1 MNDIWFRWEREASIH
16 LLFPTLEGSMEPLKA
31 YVGFGFPL
39 TVLIFKD
46 GVVTWCM
53 KEAEFMDLGER
64 LRNIFVSSR
73 KEKQFAKDLRNSI
86 KVLQRVEATI
96 QKTDLNNLTDTQLV
110 KLYRKLYSNFLI
122 FYAIG
127 SISTPM
133 SFETESY
140 LKQNSKISDTD
151 FNLLTHPKRD
161 SYIREAEKYL
171 LKTKDIEGFIDKY
184 YWIDNNYSQTKVLT
198 QKEVLMRLKEIES
211 HKRLKRAYSKTK
223 LSASN
228 NRLIELLRNYAL
240 YKDNRKKHIW
250 IFLHFLETLLKE
262 VSRRIKLPMT
272 DLRNTFPQEIALI
285 LAGKFSKTKIGER
298 KKYCVVVWKEDAKKP
313 QILTGYKAKKWEKIV
328 YQKSK
333 EGIKTILGQTACSG
347 LVRGK
352 VRVLL
357 SAKDCYKL
365 EKGEVLVTFMTSPD
379 FMSAI
384 RKCSAIVTNF
394 GGVTSHAAI
403 ISRELNV
410 PCIVGTK
417 IATHVL
423 KTGDLVEVNANNGIV
438 RLLS

>member
-16 LLFPTLEGSMEPLKA
+16 LLFPTLEGSMQPLRS

-39 TVLIFKD
+39 VILIFKD

-53 KEAEFMDLGER
+53 KEVEFMDLGEK
-64 LRNIFVSSR
+64 LRNIFTSSR
-73 KEKQFAKDLRNSI
+73 KEKRFAKDLRNSI
-86 KVLQRVEATI
+86 KVLSRVEAII
-96 QKTDLNNLTDTQLV
+96 QKINLVDLSDKELV
-110 KLYRKLYSNFLI
+110 KLYKKLYSDFLI

-140 LKQNSKISDTD
+140 LKQNSEISDSD

-171 LKTKDIEGFIDKY
+171 AKTKNIEGFLEKY

-198 QKEVLMRLKEIES
+198 KEEVVNRLKEIES
-211 HKRLKRAYSKTK
+211 HKRMKKVYPKIK
-223 LSASN
+223 LSASSS
-228 NRLIELLRNYAL
+228 RLIELLSNYAL

-262 VSRRIKLPMT
+262 ISRRTGRSMN
-272 DLRNTFPQEIALI
+272 DLRNTFPFEIAAV
-285 LAGKFSKTKIGER
+285 LAGKLSKSKIEAR
-298 KKYCVVVWKEDAKKP
+298 KKYCVVVWKEDARKP

-328 YQKSK
+328 YQKNK
-333 EGIKTILGQTACSG
+333 EKVKMILGRTACDG
-347 LVRGK
+347 LVKGK

-357 SAKDCYKL
+357 SAKDCDKL
-365 EKGEVLVTFMTSPD
+365 QKGEVLVTFMTSPD

-403 ISRELNV
+403 ISRELNI
-410 PCIVGTK
+410 PCVVGTK

-423 KTGDLVEVNANNGIV
+423 KTGDLVEVDANQGFV
-438 RLLS
+438 RVIS

>member
-1 MNDIWFRWEREASIH
+1 
-16 LLFPTLEGSMEPLKA
+16 MEPLKS

-53 KEAEFMDLGER
+53 KETEFMDLGER

-73 KEKQFAKDLRNSI
+73 REKRFTKDLRNSI

-96 QKTDLNNLTDTQLV
+96 QKTDLKNLTDTELV

-140 LKQNSKISDTD
+140 LKQNSKISDID

-171 LKTKDIEGFIDKY
+171 LKTKDIGGFLDKY

-198 QKEVLMRLKEIES
+198 QKEVLTRLKEIES
-211 HKRLKRAYSKTK
+211 HKRLKRSYSKTK
-223 LSASN
+223 LSASD

-250 IFLHFLETLLKE
+250 IFLHFLEALLKE
-262 VSRRIKLPMT
+262 VSKRAKLSMA

-285 LAGKFSKTKIGER
+285 LAGKFPKAKIEER
-298 KKYCVVVWKEDAKKP
+298 KKYCVVVWKENAKKP

-333 EGIKTILGQTACSG
+333 EKIKTILGRTACNG
-347 LVRGK
+347 LVRGS

-410 PCIVGTK
+410 PCVVGTK

-423 KTGDLVEVNANNGIV
+423 KTGDLVEVNANDGIV
-438 RLLS
+438 RLLN